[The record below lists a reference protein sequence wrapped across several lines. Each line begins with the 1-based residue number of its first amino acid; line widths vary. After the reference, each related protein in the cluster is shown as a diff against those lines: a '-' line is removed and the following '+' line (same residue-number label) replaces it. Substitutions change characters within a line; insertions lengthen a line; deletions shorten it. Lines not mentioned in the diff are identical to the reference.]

1 MEGMTMFCEK
11 CGTQLEDGKTVCPQC
26 GFDAGSVK
34 KHSEAAEGAAVGAA
48 ASEASKEEQKTAAE
62 ATAPAGDAVAFG
74 EGVPVQVK
82 KPLFKKL
89 AFIIPVCIVLV
100 AAIAFCAYW
109 FGGKAALKKQLLKD
123 WYYADETS
131 YGTSYMLELDF
142 SDDSVEYNFVSVY
155 ITQTI
160 ATLDYKVFAPNKKS
174 YGPYDRVITI
184 SFNSDKTM
192 MTFTPAMTS
201 TDSSEYWF
209 NLD

>member
-1 MEGMTMFCEK
+1 MFCEK
-11 CGTQLEDGKTVCPQC
+11 CGTQLEEGKTVCAQC
-26 GFDAGSVK
+26 GFDAAGIK
-34 KHSEAAEGAAVGAA
+34 QPAAAEGAAMGAA
-48 ASEASKEEQKTAAE
+48 SSEASNEDVKMAVGGTA
-62 ATAPAGDAVAFG
+62 TGGDAAAAAI
-74 EGVPVQVK
+74 PVKAK
-82 KPLFKKL
+82 KPLFKNL
-89 AFIIPVCIVLV
+89 AFIIPVCVVLV

-109 FGGKAALKKQLLKD
+109 FGGKAALKKQLLRD

-155 ITQTI
+155 LTQTI
-160 ATLDYKVFAPNKKS
+160 ATMDYKVVAPNKIS
-174 YGPYDRVITI
+174 YGTYDRVVTV

-201 TDSSEYWF
+201 TDSSENWF